1 MGPQHPR
8 GERKDKQE
16 PAHRLRGCN
25 RDLRG
30 RTMTS
35 AGGINGGGVRWRAL
49 VCSAALGAL
58 LSACAEP
65 EIILQGQRE
74 DIRTDANSEVA
85 NQSKPISLPR
95 QTVNANW
102 AQTHGLQAQRTTHPA
117 LSAAPQLAW
126 VTSIGEGD
134 ARRQRITARPVVA
147 DGKIFTLD
155 SAAQVSAVS
164 PSGQVLWQSDL
175 IPSREGAGQATGGGM
190 AFDKGVLYIS
200 SGYGVLTALDATS
213 GKQIWRQELEA
224 TGSGD
229 PIVRDGLV
237 YLVAGDDTGWAVH
250 TSDGRIAWQVEGAP
264 SPSNVL
270 GAPAPVIAG
279 DYVIFAF
286 GSGDLVASFKRGG
299 VRRWNASVAGQ
310 RVGTTLARISDVTGA
325 PVVVGKRAF
334 VGNHSGRTVAIDTD
348 NGDRIWT
355 ANEGAIGP
363 VWPVGG
369 SLFQISDRNQ
379 LLRLDAASGAV
390 IWAVDLPG
398 YLKDKPGK
406 RGEVVAHYGPIVA
419 GGQVVVVSN
428 DGQMRL
434 FDPRDG
440 SLARTV
446 EVPGGATTDPV
457 VAGNTLYVVSSKGDL
472 LAFR

>member
-1 MGPQHPR
+1 
-8 GERKDKQE
+8 
-16 PAHRLRGCN
+16 
-25 RDLRG
+25 
-30 RTMTS
+30 MTS
-35 AGGINGGGVRWRAL
+35 ANFFFGAKMRWRAL
-49 VCSAALGAL
+49 ICGTALATVL
-58 LSACAEP
+58 TACTEP

-74 DIRTDANSEVA
+74 DIRADAKTEIV
-85 NQSKPISLPR
+85 NQSKPISLPN
-95 QTVNANW
+95 QTVNASW
-102 AQTHGLQAQRTTHPA
+102 AQTHGLQAQRTAHPA
-117 LSAAPQLAW
+117 LSTAPQLAW
-126 VTSIGEGD
+126 ATPIGQGD
-134 ARRQRITARPVVA
+134 GRRQRITARPVVA
-147 DGKIFTLD
+147 DGRIYTLD
-155 SAAQVSAVS
+155 SGAQVSAVS
-164 PSGQVLWQSDL
+164 PSGQVLWQADL
-175 IPSREGAGQATGGGM
+175 IPSREGGGQATGGGM
-190 AFDKGVLYIS
+190 AYDKGVLYIS
-200 SGYGVLTALDATS
+200 SGYGLLTALDATS

-224 TGSGD
+224 TGSGE

-310 RVGTTLARISDVTGA
+310 RVGTTLARISDVTGS

-398 YLKDKPGK
+398 YPKDKPGK

-419 GGQVVVVSN
+419 GGQVIVASN
-428 DGQMRL
+428 DGQIRQ

-446 EVPGGATTDPV
+446 EVPGGATTEPV
-457 VAGNTLYVVSSKGDL
+457 VAGKTLYVVSSKGDL